1 MHKQYALIIG
11 SGLAEFGEDADRQV
25 VETPY
30 GLPSAAVRSVQFD
43 AHTVLVLPRH
53 GDAHTLPPH
62 AINYRANAY
71 ALKALGADS
80 VIALN
85 TVGAVN
91 RRRDPGFL
99 AVPEQLIDYTWGR
112 AHTLHD
118 GNGAEFDHI
127 DFTEPFTARLRQK
140 LLAAARSAAMNC
152 YDGGV
157 YAVTQGPRLETA
169 AEVDRLERDGADY
182 VGMTCMP
189 EAALARE
196 LGLEYA
202 CLSMIVNLAAGLG
215 DVPIHDD
222 VESNMASTRMQAIQL
237 LKHFFGDIDGD

>member
-1 MHKQYALIIG
+1 MGRQYALIVG
-11 SGLAEFGEDADRQV
+11 SGLAGFGEDADRQM

-30 GLPSAAVRSVQFD
+30 GAPSAAVRTVRFD
-43 AHTVLVLPRH
+43 AHAVLVLPRH
-53 GDAHTLPPH
+53 GDSHTLPPH

-80 VIALN
+80 IIALN

-91 RRRDPGFL
+91 PGREPGSL
-99 AVPEQLIDYTWGR
+99 AVPDQLIDYTWGR
-112 AHTLHD
+112 SHTVHD
-118 GNGAEFDHI
+118 GDGGDFDHI
-127 DFTEPFTARLRQK
+127 DFTEPFTARIRER
-140 LLAAARSAAMNC
+140 LLAAARAVGMDC

-169 AEVDRLERDGADY
+169 AEVDCLERDGADY

-189 EAALARE
+189 EATLARE

-202 CLSMIVNLAAGLG
+202 CVSMIVNLAAGRG
-215 DVPIHDD
+215 DIPIHDD
-222 VESNMASTRMQAIQL
+222 VESNMASARVQAIQL
-237 LKHFFGDIDGD
+237 LKQYFEDADAD

>member
-1 MHKQYALIIG
+1 MGRRFALIVG
-11 SGLAEFGEDADRQV
+11 SGFAGFGDDADRQT

-30 GLPSAAVRSVQFD
+30 GSPSAAIRTVQFN
-43 AHTVLVLPRH
+43 AHAVLVLPRH
-53 GDAHTLPPH
+53 GDSHTLPPH
-62 AINYRANAY
+62 AINYRANAW
-71 ALKALGADS
+71 ALEALGAET

-91 RRRDPGFL
+91 RRREPGSL
-99 AVPEQLIDYTWGR
+99 AVPDQLIDYTWGR
-112 AHTLHD
+112 AHTVHD
-118 GNGAEFDHI
+118 GNGGEFDHI
-127 DFTEPFTARLRQK
+127 DFTQPFTEGLRQQV
-140 LLAAARSAAMNC
+140 LAAAQVAGMDC

-202 CLSMIVNLAAGLG
+202 CLSMIVNLAAGRG
-215 DVPIHDD
+215 DLPIHDD
-222 VESNMASTRMQAIQL
+222 VESNMASARVQAIQL
-237 LKHFFGDIDGD
+237 LKQFFREADGY

>member
-1 MHKQYALIIG
+1 MGRQYALIVG
-11 SGLAEFGEDADRQV
+11 SGLSGFGEDADRQDV
-25 VETPY
+25 NTPF
-30 GLPSAAVRSVQFD
+30 GAPSAAVRTLRFD
-43 AHTVLVLPRH
+43 AHPVLVLSRH
-53 GDAHTLPPH
+53 GEAHTLPPH

-71 ALKALGADS
+71 ALKALGAES

-91 RRRDPGFL
+91 RGREPGSL
-99 AVPEQLIDYTWGR
+99 ALPDQLIDYTWGR
-112 AHTLHD
+112 AHTVHD
-118 GNGAEFDHI
+118 GNELHFDHI
-127 DFTEPFTARLRQK
+127 DFTEPFTARLRGQ
-140 LLAAARSAAMNC
+140 LLAAARSAGLDC
-152 YDGGV
+152 YDDGV

-202 CLSMIVNLAAGLG
+202 CLSMIVNLAAGRG
-215 DVPIHDD
+215 EVPIHDD
-222 VESNMASTRMQAIQL
+222 VESNMASAKAQAIRL
-237 LKHFFGDIDGD
+237 LQQFFRDIDGN